1 MTKRELIDFFKGQK
15 EVSEKV
21 EVDLVIGLLQMLD
34 ESEEEVE
41 SEN

>member
-34 ESEEEVE
+34 EPEEEVE

>member
-1 MTKRELIDFFKGQK
+1 MTKRELIDFFKLQK
-15 EVSEKV
+15 EVNEKV
-21 EVDLVIGLLQMLD
+21 EVDLVIGLLKMLD

>member
-15 EVSEKV
+15 EVNEKV
-21 EVDLVIGLLQMLD
+21 EVDLVIGLLKMLD
-34 ESEEEVE
+34 EPEEEVE

>member
-21 EVDLVIGLLQMLD
+21 DVDFVVALLNMLD
-34 ESEEEVE
+34 EPEEEVE

>member
-15 EVSEKV
+15 EVNEKV
-21 EVDLVIGLLQMLD
+21 DVDLVIGLLKMLD
-34 ESEEEVE
+34 EPEEEVE

>member
-15 EVSEKV
+15 EVNEKV

-34 ESEEEVE
+34 EPEEEVE